1 MIATTMNAAISER
14 ARLKLAPANFTQ
26 VSGRV
31 RLYLQ
36 FAAGAADLN
45 ASPSQVG
52 VCLCSYCGPI
62 PNTGTQLTSKCGA
75 TSNL

>member
-1 MIATTMNAAISER
+1 MNAAISER

-26 VSGRV
+26 VSGLV

-45 ASPSQVG
+45 ASPSQVR
-52 VCLCSYCGPI
+52 L
-62 PNTGTQLTSKCGA
+62 LTTLHLVSITDSGRKDEEMDR
-75 TSNL
+75 